1 MKQVKIIY
9 FYANWSGPALRLKA
23 LFSQLKPVKEYPIE
37 IHYLDADKRAT
48 MKKKYR
54 VKLIPT
60 AIFLQKGH
68 EMNRIEGAYH
78 LDKYQEALED
88 LS

>member
-9 FYANWSGPALRLKA
+9 FYTNWSGPALRLKG
-23 LFSQLKPVKEYPIE
+23 LFSQLKPVKKYPIE
-37 IHYLDADKRAT
+37 IHYLDADKRAN

-60 AIFLQKGH
+60 AIFLQKDR
-68 EMNRIEGAYH
+68 EVSRIEGAYH
-78 LDKYQEALED
+78 LDKYQGLLNAL
-88 LS
+88 S